1 MKLFYYQAKSSVRNF
16 GDELNPWLWSRLLP
30 ELNEC
35 DKSIFIGIGTL
46 LNEATAN
53 LVDGAESVSCFSTGA
68 GYGRN
73 LRFQQPSNWKIYCVR
88 GPLSA
93 QQLNLPMTA
102 AVTDGAALLKR
113 YFAPVSEAER
123 LYNFSYMPH
132 FRHRLPPL
140 FETACQRA
148 GIHYI
153 DPTAE
158 VEKVIG
164 DILQTKVLISEA
176 MHGAIVAD
184 TLRVPWIPVRTSP
197 RILPFKWRDWC
208 ASVQLPYRYQ
218 VISGAKSLSFTDF
231 KYPIR
236 PYLQK
241 QSSIVALLDGFRMND
256 FSNALGQS
264 LSEEITERRLDKL
277 SAQLVSITRKTPF
290 LSCDRTLE
298 TLVIRL
304 EDCLEKLKKD
314 MRLRDPNTEHR

>member
-1 MKLFYYQAKSSVRNF
+1 MKLFYYQAKSSIQNF
-16 GDELNPWLWSRLLP
+16 GDDLNPWLWSRLLP

-35 DKSIFIGIGTL
+35 DKSIFVGIGTL
-46 LNEATAN
+46 LNETTAN
-53 LVDGAESVSCFSTGA
+53 LVSGAENVVCFSSGA
-68 GYGRN
+68 GYGRSF
-73 LRFQQPSNWKIYCVR
+73 RFQQPPNWKIYCVR

-93 QQLNLPMTA
+93 GRLNLPA
-102 AVTDGAALLKR
+102 KSAVTDGAALLKR
-113 YFAPVSEAER
+113 HFSPVSEAER
-123 LYNFSYMPH
+123 RYAFSYMPH
-132 FRHRLPPL
+132 FRHRLAPL
-140 FETACQRA
+140 FETVCQRA

-158 VEKVIG
+158 VEEVIA
-164 DILQTKVLISEA
+164 DISQTKVLISEA

-241 QSSIVALLDGFRMND
+241 QSSIVTLLDGFRMND

-264 LSEEITERRLDKL
+264 LPKESTERRLDKL
-277 SAQLVSITRKTPF
+277 SAQLVSITQETPF

-298 TLVIRL
+298 TLVVRL
-304 EDCLEKLKKD
+304 EECLDKLK
-314 MRLRDPNTEHR
+314 RDIR